1 MPSSVSQLV
10 ASSLS
15 WLGVR
20 PADRKVTGLLFTNM
34 FLAGG
39 ALTLFRFCA
48 YALFME
54 RFGATQLAI
63 VWIML
68 AVIGTGITI
77 AINTF
82 TRQLSPRAYLF
93 TIHAVILVIMLLT
106 WILLSFVEH
115 DWLIFALPLLFEL
128 IYMLFSLQ
136 FIAQVT
142 RLMNVRQTKRLA
154 GLARSGEFL
163 AEIVAASVAL
173 VLLQVLDVHDLV
185 IVAAFITL
193 GVVGTVQL
201 AANSFGEQLVPTTED
216 AAREDGPD
224 VRLLALLRLPYV
236 RLISFCYAVYLFA
249 YFFLDAAFYSH
260 VSNQFPDKVAY
271 AEFLARFSTFSG
283 ALTLI
288 AMVFLFGP
296 FLRRFGILGG
306 VVAFPFVIALG
317 SLAVSVMEFSGVSG
331 AVVFLVMVVTYA
343 ARNVLQAAIWKPS
356 VAILFQVLPDR
367 QRTQGTALI
376 EGVIDPLSGGIA
388 GIVMYLLTR
397 QLELESQY
405 YLMVLAGF
413 LTLWF
418 TIGFAL
424 RRMYLSN
431 LVVNLQ
437 KRKLGELDLSQLDNE
452 SLQIIKDGL
461 QSEYPSE
468 VFYCLNLLEEMD
480 HPEITE
486 LIKQVLPNKNRDVR
500 IDVLRRI
507 ARMQIQ
513 PLAGHV
519 NERIEEEDDPEVL
532 GHALRTY
539 AALAPNSAFER
550 LAPFL
555 DHDAVEARMGA
566 LAGILLAQPGND
578 VAQSHLLTLI
588 RSEIQDERRF
598 AAEVLA
604 EVRDSTYSGYLIEL
618 LDDASRDIQVKAI
631 VAAGW
636 FRDPRLTNRLVA
648 FLAEPALSQAA
659 QTALQ
664 QYGEEALYELDLG
677 FTSPATGRREKM
689 AIVDIVR
696 EIGGVRAMETLLR
709 HIETDNPEIRHRI
722 YLSLASLHYQAD
734 PDDRYI
740 FVNKLEE
747 EVRTIAWLL
756 ASMNDLYEVPQYAR
770 VHEALGSELDVRRDK
785 MLLLISFL
793 YPSIVMLDTRA
804 NLDSKVSELRVFA
817 LEVLDN
823 VLTADIKS
831 IVIPVLE
838 DLPVID
844 RLRALTPRYPQAS
857 LSPVHRFDNVIEHH
871 FDSAFY
877 WTRASLAHQIGIDRN
892 QAHLGAIESAL
903 DDPEPIVRET
913 ALWTL
918 AQLAPGGWRKRLTA
932 HADDRSDNVRDIV
945 RQLIT
950 SKAG

>member
-1 MPSSVSQLV
+1 MPSSVSDLV
-10 ASSLS
+10 ASTLS

-20 PADRKVTGLLFTNM
+20 PADRKVTGLLFANM

-39 ALTLFRFCA
+39 ALTLFRFAA

-54 RFGATQLAI
+54 RFGAAQLAI
-63 VWIML
+63 VWILL
-68 AVIGTGITI
+68 AVIGTGLTI

-82 TRQLSPRAYLF
+82 TRQLTPRAYLF
-93 TIHAVILVIMLLT
+93 TIHGVILTIMAITWALLNQ
-106 WILLSFVEH
+106 VQH
-115 DWLIFALPLLFEL
+115 DWLIFSLPLLFEL

-173 VLLQVLDVHDLV
+173 ALLQVLEVHDL
-185 IVAAFITL
+185 ITVAAVITF
-193 GVVGTVQL
+193 GVVATVQL
-201 AANSFGEQLVPTTED
+201 AAMAFGPALLPTTED
-216 AAREDGPD
+216 AARDDGPD
-224 VRLLALLRLPYV
+224 VKLLTLLRLPYV
-236 RLISFCYAVYLFA
+236 RLISICYAIYLFA

-260 VSNQFPDKVAY
+260 VATQFPDKVAY

-283 ALTLI
+283 AVTLI

-306 VVAFPFVIALG
+306 VIAFPLVVAVG
-317 SLAVSVMEFSGVSG
+317 TLAVSVMEFSDVSS
-331 AVVFLVMVVTYA
+331 ALIFLVMVITYA
-343 ARNVLQAAIWKPS
+343 ARNLLQAAIWKPS

-376 EGVIDPLSGGIA
+376 EGVIDPLSGGVA

-405 YLMVLAGF
+405 YLLILACF
-413 LTLWF
+413 LILWF
-418 TIGFAL
+418 SIGFAL

-437 KRKLGELDLSQLDNE
+437 KRKLGELDLSQLDTE

-461 QSEYPSE
+461 GSDYPSE

-486 LIKQVLPNKNRDVR
+486 LIKQVLPNSNRDVR
-500 IDVLRRI
+500 IDVLRRV

-513 PLAGHV
+513 PLAGRI
-519 NERIEEEDDPEVL
+519 NERIEAESDPEVL
-532 GHALRTY
+532 GQVLRTY
-539 AALAPNSAFER
+539 SALAPNSAFDR

-555 DHDAVEARMGA
+555 GHAEQDVRMGA
-566 LAGILLAQPGND
+566 LSGILRAQPDND
-578 VAQSHLLTLI
+578 VAQAHLLELI
-588 RSEIQDERRF
+588 RSETLAERAF
-598 AAEVLA
+598 AADVLA
-604 EVRDSTYSGYLIEL
+604 EIRDPTYSGYLIEL
-618 LDDASRDIQVKAI
+618 LDDPSREIQTKAI

-636 FRDPRLTNRLVA
+636 VKDMRLINRLVRSLSDTA
-648 FLAEPALSQAA
+648 ISPPAQS
-659 QTALQ
+659 ALQ
-664 QYGEEALYELDLG
+664 QYGEQALYELDLG
-677 FTSPATGRREKM
+677 FTSPTTTRREKTN
-689 AIVDIVR
+689 IVDIVR

-709 HIETDNPEIRHRI
+709 HIETENPEIRHRI

-756 ASMNDLYEVPQYAR
+756 ASMQDLYQVDQYSR
-770 VHEALGSELDVRRDK
+770 VHEALASELDVRRDK

-823 VLTADIKS
+823 VLTADIKA

-838 DLPVID
+838 DMPVAE
-844 RLRALTPRYPQAS
+844 RLRELTPRYPQSS
-857 LSPVHRFDNVIEHH
+857 LSPVHRLDNVMQNH
-871 FDSAFY
+871 FEQAFY
-877 WTRASLAHQIGIDRN
+877 WTRASLLYQIGSDLN
-892 QAHLGAIESAL
+892 QNHADAVAAAVR
-903 DDPEPIVRET
+903 DPEPIVRET
-913 ALWTL
+913 ALWAL
-918 AQLAPGGWRKRLTA
+918 AQLGADGLRKTLSA
-932 HADDRSDNVRDIV
+932 YVDDQSENVRDV
-945 RQLIT
+945 ARHLLSQ
-950 SKAG
+950 APH